1 MKSKLTIFSI
11 TAILFLF
18 LGYSCSSDDYLSD
31 REIQQMIDN
40 SLNGQWKVVFITVK
54 ASDWEWVSN
63 PAKNYKGYYAAT
75 ADLPELTENIFDEG
89 LVAAYYLPDNFN
101 KSSLP
106 YVQTFDYE
114 FEEGGKT
121 YDGTYTEHI
130 SCDYTLDNP
139 SFVTFIIEASNRKR
153 FDESL
158 EDRDF
163 QIVLIW

>member
-1 MKSKLTIFSI
+1 MKSKLTIFGI
-11 TAILFLF
+11 TTILFLF

-40 SLNGQWKVVFITVK
+40 SLNGQWKVVSITVK
-54 ASDWEWVSN
+54 ASDWQWVSN
-63 PAKNYKGYYAAT
+63 PEKNYKGYYSASV
-75 ADLPELTENIFDEG
+75 DLPELTESIFDEG

-106 YVQTFDYE
+106 YLQTFDYE
-114 FEEGGKT
+114 YEEGGII
-121 YDGTYTEHI
+121 YDRNYTEHI

-139 SFVTFIIEASNRKR
+139 SYVTFIIEASDRER
-153 FDESL
+153 FDENL
-158 EDRDF
+158 VNRNF